1 MYKYGPQPFINEVDP
16 SCKSEDL
23 GDNAV
28 KAGRYGLKNLKL
40 IMKNLPEWTYEDDHQ
55 YERLT
60 ESYQEVIMQMQRYLL
75 HAMVSIGGIY
85 FDEPRRD
92 SEKPVIRFVPKAEQ
106 KEALKFIMETM
117 MELPEWVLDKKVIE
131 YTGPT
136 YSPSTLQSIIMNRLF
151 FTYITSSLVLY
162 EELYPKQ
169 AYTFAEYMD
178 DIYDF
183 VWKKTISGAR
193 LNMYD
198 RNLQITYVEKLLKEG
213 GMLKQKSSPFSFK
226 DLNEVEKQLLTDN
239 VDWTKA
245 GFELNPL
252 GSVDMVKNPAIY
264 QKVMDSYSLLRSKVN
279 TVMLL
284 PGHIIKVLSLK

>member
-117 MELPEWVLDKKVIE
+117 MSIPVRLIRQVLC
-131 YTGPT
+131 
-136 YSPSTLQSIIMNRLF
+136 SQSL
-151 FTYITSSLVLY
+151 
-162 EELYPKQ
+162 
-169 AYTFAEYMD
+169 
-178 DIYDF
+178 
-183 VWKKTISGAR
+183 
-193 LNMYD
+193 
-198 RNLQITYVEKLLKEG
+198 
-213 GMLKQKSSPFSFK
+213 
-226 DLNEVEKQLLTDN
+226 
-239 VDWTKA
+239 
-245 GFELNPL
+245 
-252 GSVDMVKNPAIY
+252 
-264 QKVMDSYSLLRSKVN
+264 
-279 TVMLL
+279 
-284 PGHIIKVLSLK
+284 